1 MRKASIVSAFLCG
14 LSLLFLA
21 ATPASAD
28 PNAPGNNG
36 TIKIHESPG
45 EREPAMANDPHV
57 CLFHIHGFKFD
68 DNSTG
73 EAWIESW
80 PPTGN
85 RSQVWHGG
93 WSAGSSGEWRTGD
106 IRLPDGH
113 YKAYAKQMNE
123 ATPGGDKQKVFWVE
137 CGQSPGGGAT
147 GNSGGTGNGNS
158 GGNGNGNSGGNGN
171 GNSGGNGNGNS
182 GGNGNG
188 NSGGNGNGN
197 GNSGG
202 NSGGTGNSGGSVTTG
217 GTTSTSGTTTTTTT
231 ASVSGSASAG
241 VVAGVQSAPQA
252 PQALAG
258 VQSLP
263 STSTDTGRTPLV
275 VLGVLILS
283 TGVVLLRRPAVS
295 PNQ

>member
-1 MRKASIVSAFLCG
+1 MRKASLVSAFVCA

-85 RSQVWHGG
+85 RSQVWHGTWASG
-93 WSAGSSGEWRTGD
+93 NTGEWRTAD
-106 IRLPDGH
+106 IKLANGH

-137 CGQSPGGGAT
+137 CEQTGGGA
-147 GNSGGTGNGNS
+147 SGGTGATGATGSTGGNGNGNAGGNGNGNA

-171 GNSGGNGNGNS
+171 GNSGGTVTTS
-182 GGNGNG
+182 GGA
-188 NSGGNGNGN
+188 SGG
-197 GNSGG
+197 
-202 NSGGTGNSGGSVTTG
+202 VTT
-217 GTTSTSGTTTTTTT
+217 TTSTTVTTSG
-231 ASVSGSASAG
+231 SAG
-241 VVAGVQSAPQA
+241 VVAGMQSAPQ
-252 PQALAG
+252 QAQAVAG
-258 VQSLP
+258 VQNLP
-263 STSTDTGRTPLV
+263 STSSDGGQTPLV
-275 VLGVLILS
+275 ALGMVILA
-283 TGVVLLRRPAVS
+283 TGIVLLRRPRAIS
-295 PNQ
+295 TE

>member
-1 MRKASIVSAFLCG
+1 MRKASVLSAFLCG

-68 DNSTG
+68 NNSTG

-80 PPTGN
+80 PPTGD
-85 RSQVWHGG
+85 RTQVWHGS
-93 WSAGSSGEWRTGD
+93 WSAGNTGEWRTSD
-106 IRLPDGH
+106 IQLADGH
-113 YKAYAKQMNE
+113 YKAFAKQMNE

-137 CGQSPGGGAT
+137 CGQTSTGGST
-147 GNSGGTGNGNS
+147 GNS
-158 GGNGNGNSGGNGN
+158 GGNGNS
-171 GNSGGNGNGNS
+171 S
-182 GGNGNG
+182 
-188 NSGGNGNGN
+188 GNGNGN

-202 NSGGTGNSGGSVTTG
+202 SSNSGGSVTGG
-217 GTTSTSGTTTTTTT
+217 GTESG
-231 ASVSGSASAG
+231 AAGGSGSAG

-252 PQALAG
+252 PQAVAG
-258 VQSLP
+258 VQNLP
-263 STSTDTGRTPLV
+263 STSTDTGQTPLI
-275 VLGVLILS
+275 VLGVALLA
-283 TGVVLLRRPAVS
+283 TGVVLLRRPVVA
-295 PNQ
+295 PTQ

>member
-1 MRKASIVSAFLCG
+1 MRTASVLAAFLCG

-21 ATPASAD
+21 AAPASAD

-68 DNSTG
+68 NKSTG

-85 RSQVWHGG
+85 RTQVWHGN
-93 WSAGSSGEWRTGD
+93 WSADNTGEWRTAD
-106 IRLPDGH
+106 ITLANGH

-137 CGQSPGGGAT
+137 CGPT
-147 GNSGGTGNGNS
+147 GGTGSTGSTGGSGNS

-171 GNSGGNGNGNS
+171 SAGA
-182 GGNGNG
+182 
-188 NSGGNGNGN
+188 
-197 GNSGG
+197 
-202 NSGGTGNSGGSVTTG
+202 GNSGGSANTGGGASG
-217 GTTSTSGTTTTTTT
+217 GTTVTGT
-231 ASVSGSASAG
+231 
-241 VVAGVQSAPQA
+241 VA
-252 PQALAG
+252 
-258 VQSLP
+258 P
-263 STSTDTGRTPLV
+263 SRC
-275 VLGVLILS
+275 
-283 TGVVLLRRPAVS
+283 AA
-295 PNQ
+295 